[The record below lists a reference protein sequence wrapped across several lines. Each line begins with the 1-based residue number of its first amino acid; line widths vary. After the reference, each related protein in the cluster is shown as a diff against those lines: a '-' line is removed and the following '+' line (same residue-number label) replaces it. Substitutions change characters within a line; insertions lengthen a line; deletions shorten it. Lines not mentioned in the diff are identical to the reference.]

1 VPDAHIESQFSRR
14 TLLKGVAALAG
25 GAVASGALAACAPAV
40 PTATAPATT
49 APSAAAPATQARKG
63 GSLIIASG
71 DALVPDLAYGN
82 AFGPQGFTALQWIW
96 PLFRTKPASFEV
108 INALAEGYAPS
119 ADGLSHKVT
128 LRSGISF
135 HDGSPIDAAAVA
147 ANLKA
152 AFDQKDP
159 LRGSGAYQGITTFF
173 GGFPGNFKS
182 VEVNDARTLTVSLAA
197 PRADLRGALCYIYM
211 VNPKVLQA
219 NPQGYGTD
227 VSLLKN
233 AGSGPFRVADFQ
245 PGQFVEFT
253 RFDGF
258 FEEAYLDKLRIQNV
272 ADPSA
277 RFLALKGGQ
286 VQVAT
291 GLSRADYEAA
301 SKDPAFR
308 VHVSNPG
315 GNVFMAFNATKNDLL
330 RTNKDVREAIVR
342 AMNRQA
348 YVDAFYPKGLAQL
361 GTQVALA
368 PGTPGFNAD
377 VKPLP
382 YDPDSAKALLQKA
395 GVTNLAMTMIDPPA
409 FGGASELKSQME
421 AIAADLGKV
430 GIKVDTNL
438 TDLAGYL
445 AGTKDH
451 DINVTVYGNS
461 GNDIGVASLYFRRP
475 PTTYQAPADPRYAQL
490 LQDAEVATSA
500 DAQNAKLKELMAI
513 ASDNVVGAPIAYL
526 SVAAVSGSK
535 VHDISMTASPLDPQH
550 RAWIEA

>member
-1 VPDAHIESQFSRR
+1 MLNTRIPSELTRR
-14 TLLKGVAALAG
+14 GLLKAVIAVGG
-25 GAVASGALAACAPAV
+25 GAMVTSVVAACAPAV
-40 PTATAPATT
+40 PTASQPTAKPA
-49 APSAAAPATQARKG
+49 AGQPRKG
-63 GSLIIASG
+63 GTLIIASG

-82 AFGPQGFTALQWIW
+82 AFGPQGFTALQWMW

-108 INALAEGYAPS
+108 IPALAESYTPS
-119 ADGLSHKVT
+119 ADRLSHKVT
-128 LRSGISF
+128 LRADIKF
-135 HDGSPIDAAAVA
+135 HDGSPIDANAIA

-152 AFDQKDP
+152 AFNQNDP

-173 GGFPGNFKS
+173 GGFPGNFKA
-182 VEVNDARTLTVSLAA
+182 VEVNDARNLTITLNA

-227 VSLLKN
+227 VAQLKN
-233 AGSGPFRVADFQ
+233 AGSGPFRIADFQ

-286 VQVAT
+286 AQVAT

-301 SKDPAFR
+301 SNDPAFR
-308 VHVSNPG
+308 THVSNPG
-315 GNVFMAFNATKNDLL
+315 GNVFMVFNGTRNQVLNS
-330 RTNKDVREAIVR
+330 NKDVREAIAR

-348 YVDAFYPKGLAQL
+348 YIDAFYPKGLATL

-368 PGTPGFNAD
+368 PGTPGYNPD
-377 VKPLP
+377 VRPLP
-382 YDPDSAKALLQKA
+382 YDVDSAKSLLQKA
-395 GVTNLAMTMIDPPA
+395 GVTDLSLKMIDPPA
-409 FGGASELKSQME
+409 FGGASELKAQME
-421 AIAADLGKV
+421 AIASDLGKV
-430 GIKVDTNL
+430 GIKVETTL

-445 AGTKDH
+445 ANTKDN
-451 DINVTVYGNS
+451 DIAVTVYGNS

-475 PTTYQAPADPRYAQL
+475 PTTYQIPADPRYAQL
-490 LQDAEVATSA
+490 LGEAEVALDA
-500 DAQNAKLKELMAI
+500 DTQNSKLKQLMTI
-513 ASDNVVGAPIAYL
+513 ASENVAGVPIAYL
-526 SVAAVSGSK
+526 AVAAVSTAK
-535 VHDISMTASPLDPQH
+535 VHDVSMTASPLDPQH

>member
-1 VPDAHIESQFSRR
+1 M
-14 TLLKGVAALAG
+14 
-25 GAVASGALAACAPAV
+25 ASGILAACAPAV
-40 PTATAPATT
+40 PTASAPTAKPAEGQ
-49 APSAAAPATQARKG
+49 PRKG

-82 AFGPQGFTALQWIW
+82 AFGPQGFTALQWMW
-96 PLFRTKPASFEV
+96 PLFRTKPASFD
-108 INALAEGYAPS
+108 IIPALAESYTPS
-119 ADGLSHKVT
+119 ADRLSHKVT
-128 LRSGISF
+128 LRGDIKF
-135 HDGSPIDAAAVA
+135 HDGSAIDATAVV

-152 AFDQKDP
+152 AFNQNDP

-173 GGFPGNFKS
+173 GGFPGNVKG
-182 VEVNDARTLTVSLAA
+182 VEVNDARNLTITLNA
-197 PRADLRGALCYIYM
+197 PRADMRGALCYVYL
-211 VNPKVLQA
+211 VNPKVVQA

-233 AGSGPFRVADFQ
+233 AGSGPFSIADFQ

-258 FEEAYLDKLRIQNV
+258 FEEAYLDRLRIQNV

-286 VQVAT
+286 AHVAT
-291 GLSRADYEAA
+291 GLSRADYESA

-315 GNVFMAFNATKNDLL
+315 GNVFMAMNGSKNATLN
-330 RTNKDVREAIVR
+330 TSKDVREAIVR

-348 YVDAFYPKGLAQL
+348 YVDAFYPKGLATL

-368 PGTPGFNAD
+368 PGTPGYNPD
-377 VKPLP
+377 VKALP
-382 YDPDSAKALLQKA
+382 YDPDGAKSLLQKA
-395 GVTNLAMTMIDPPA
+395 GMTDLSLKMIDPPA
-409 FGGASELKSQME
+409 FGGASELKAQME
-421 AIAADLGKV
+421 AIASDLGKV
-430 GIKVDTNL
+430 GIKVETTL

-445 AGTKDH
+445 ANTKDN
-451 DINVTVYGNS
+451 DIAVTVYGNS

-475 PTTYQAPADPRYAQL
+475 PTTYQTPADPRYPQL
-490 LQDAEVATSA
+490 LADAEVALDA
-500 DAQNAKLKELMAI
+500 DTQNAKLKQLMAL
-513 ASDNVVGAPIAYL
+513 ASENVVGAPIAYL
-526 SVAAVSGSK
+526 AVAAVSTSK

-550 RAWIEA
+550 RAWMEA